1 MNKEIKKQ
9 RKQKNVSK
17 FVKSNLDL
25 FDTILN
31 PNSGWMS
38 KVKNSDGKQ
47 RYFVKR
53 GDKMVCQ
60 LNKLFMDL
68 LEAKVELNPDVDEK
82 NVRRSMDINALIT
95 FFEKGRA
102 NRPGAGR
109 RNKPKSNARKGSS
122 QMKLEIDQKVADDHQ
137 KVADDRPKPLVAK
150 SVLDI
155 IKDPNA
161 GRAPQAGSEPPK
173 PYVSPSPNLPKV
185 MTTQQ
190 VLDYCRKTIN
200 PSPSIRQDLIR
211 HLIKDNAPGAHDQ
224 AVEELR
230 KILGCSVPTIKK
242 DLEVINQPD

>member
-25 FDTILN
+25 FKEILC

-82 NVRRSMDINALIT
+82 NVRRSMDINATIT

-109 RNKPKSNARKGSS
+109 RNIPKSNAGKGSS
-122 QMKLEIDQKVADDHQ
+122 QMKLEIDQKVADDSPKLIVKPKGIDDVIAGH
-137 KVADDRPKPLVAK
+137 VASQGTP
-150 SVLDI
+150 SV
-155 IKDPNA
+155 PV
-161 GRAPQAGSEPPK
+161 EPPR
-173 PYVSPSPNLPKV
+173 PQ
-185 MTTQQ
+185 MTGDE
-190 VLDYCRKTIN
+190 LLRRYKHHHGFPEELCKTNTDADLNSAEADNWFMAN
-200 PSPSIRQDLIR
+200 PSVPV
-211 HLIKDNAPGAHDQ
+211 PG
-224 AVEELR
+224 
-230 KILGCSVPTIKK
+230 
-242 DLEVINQPD
+242 